1 MKPIIFLLLLL
12 PLFTVSEDAVTIPWE
27 ENTKLSWKDFKG
39 KPDPSSSF
47 VASTHS
53 SIIFSYSMRSE
64 NGKLSLTTE
73 TDAYFYP
80 EMSWFIK
87 GEVNDHIL
95 NHEQGHFDITELHA
109 RKLRKAFSE
118 YKVTENYKKE
128 LTVIFTSLNNERQK
142 MQNLY
147 DKETNHSRNVEK
159 ETHWQKFIATEL
171 LQYARW
177 KKE

>member
-1 MKPIIFLLLLL
+1 MKSLLILLLL
-12 PLFTVSEDAVTIPWE
+12 PLFTLTEDPIIIPWE
-27 ENTKLSWKDFKG
+27 ENTKLNWEDFKG
-39 KPDPSSSF
+39 KSDPESPF

-53 SIIFSYSMRSE
+53 SIIFSYNVRSE
-64 NGKLSLTTE
+64 NEKLSLTTE
-73 TDAYFYP
+73 TDAFFYP
-80 EMSWFIK
+80 EMSWFRK
-87 GEVNDHIL
+87 GEVNAHIL

-109 RKLRKAFSE
+109 RKLRKAFAE

-128 LTVIFTSLNNERQK
+128 LTAIFTSLNNERQK
-142 MQNLY
+142 MQNRY

-177 KKE
+177 KKQ